1 MTRPTNSRNTALYK
15 WYIHGTICGQEF
27 AQKYCSLTEFLDDFG
42 GEKTVLNLN
51 RTKLARLKRK
61 WHGNAKRPE
70 YSATNHTQATD
81 PFIAANW
88 NVRFVGINE
97 KRVQSK

>member
-1 MTRPTNSRNTALYK
+1 MTRPHNSRNTSLYR
-15 WYIHGTICGQEF
+15 WYIHGTICGKEF
-27 AQKYCSLTEFLDDFG
+27 AKKYCSLTEFLDDWG
-42 GEKTVLNLN
+42 GDKTILRLN

-61 WHGNAKRPE
+61 WEGNQKRAE
-70 YSATNHTQATD
+70 YTATNHTQATD

-97 KRVQSK
+97 KRVL